1 MSLSSHRERGFTLV
15 EAIAVIAITGVIA
28 AAVAVFIRSPVMGY
42 VDTARRMELADAA
55 NTATRRIGRDL
66 RLALP
71 NSVRVASTASTAA
84 VEFLLV
90 RSGGRYRA
98 EPDGSGG
105 GDVLDFSAAADGSFD
120 VLGPGV
126 AAAAGDQVVVYNLG
140 IAGADAYAGDN
151 RRAYAGATA
160 TVANIAF
167 APTAAPFPLASPSQ
181 RFQVVEG
188 PVSYICD
195 TTARTLTRYWG
206 YPVTAIQGN
215 PPAGGSSALIA
226 GDVEDCTITYDPLVV
241 AYRAGLVTLR
251 LTIRRDGEAVS
262 LYHAVHVSNVP

>member
-1 MSLSSHRERGFTLV
+1 MAPLRHNERGFTLV

-71 NSVRVASTASTAA
+71 NSVRVASSASSSA

-90 RSGGRYRA
+90 RAGGRYRA
-98 EPDGSGG
+98 EPDGGG
-105 GDVLDFSAAADGSFD
+105 TGDVLDFTAAADSSFD

-126 AAAAGDQVVVYNLG
+126 AVAAGDQVVVYNLG

-151 RRAYAGATA
+151 RRAYAGASGTVGNVAFTPTA
-160 TVANIAF
+160 T
-167 APTAAPFPLASPSQ
+167 PFPLASPSQ
-181 RFQVVEG
+181 RFQIVEG
-188 PVSYICD
+188 AVSYVCD
-195 TTARTLTRYWG
+195 TTARTLTRHWG
-206 YPVTAIQGN
+206 YPIAAAQAN

-226 GDVEDCTITYDPLVV
+226 GDVEDCVITYDPLVV

-251 LTIRRDGEAVS
+251 LTLRRDGESVA
-262 LYHAVHVSNVP
+262 LYHAVHVGNVP